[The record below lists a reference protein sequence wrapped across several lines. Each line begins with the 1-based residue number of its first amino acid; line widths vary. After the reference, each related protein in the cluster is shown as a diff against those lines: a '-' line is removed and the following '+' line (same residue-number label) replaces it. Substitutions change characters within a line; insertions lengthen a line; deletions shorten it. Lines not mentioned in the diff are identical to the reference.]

1 MQKKCAQITVFE
13 LLLIIIFEQMATV
26 LRFVAHQEQLKIPDA
41 VLKQIIE
48 DANGNMRKAILVM
61 EALRMQS

>member
-1 MQKKCAQITVFE
+1 
-13 LLLIIIFEQMATV
+13 MATV
-26 LRFVAHQEQLKIPDA
+26 LRFVAHREQLKIPDA

>member
-1 MQKKCAQITVFE
+1 
-13 LLLIIIFEQMATV
+13 MATV
-26 LRFVAHQEQLKIPDA
+26 LRFVAHQEQLKVPDA

>member
-1 MQKKCAQITVFE
+1 
-13 LLLIIIFEQMATV
+13 MAAV
-26 LRFVAHQEQLKIPDA
+26 LRFVAHREQLKIPDDI
-41 VLKQIIE
+41 LTQIIE